1 MKATTRIELFL
12 YSVCHVFHMTRYICS
27 GCWSFLPIISNP
39 WLITKLD
46 NTLAVFCDPFI
57 LETAPYLPI
66 SLEVDGLSPINCSL
80 SSRLLKQMIFLM
92 ESFPFFWRWKGERMD
107 WHKDEALTLR
117 GAVRSLHLCWICF
130 WEILRSLERKSALN
144 QRELKL
150 AKRRPQV
157 YLLTAGIYFK
167 FAQRK
172 ISNCV
177 PSNRAGPVLQIWE
190 LCPIVIREA

>member
-1 MKATTRIELFL
+1 MPWLCFVVHSFRKLRHI
-12 YSVCHVFHMTRYICS
+12 CPFHWRLMVYRQSIAVS
-27 GCWSFLPIISNP
+27 LLGCWSKWYF
-39 WLITKLD
+39 WWK
-46 NTLAVFCDPFI
+46 V
-57 LETAPYLPI
+57 
-66 SLEVDGLSPINCSL
+66 
-80 SSRLLKQMIFLM
+80 
-92 ESFPFFWRWKGERMD
+92 FPFFWRWKGERMD
-107 WHKDEALTLR
+107 WHKDEALTLL
-117 GAVRSLHLCWICF
+117 GAVPSLHLCWICF

>member
-1 MKATTRIELFL
+1 MN
-12 YSVCHVFHMTRYICS
+12 CHVFYLTRYICS
-27 GCWSFLPIISNP
+27 GCWSFLPLISNL
-39 WLITKLD
+39 WFITKLG
-46 NTLAVFCDPFI
+46 NALAVFCDPFI
-57 LETAPYLPI
+57 SETAPYLPI

-80 SSRLLKQMIFLM
+80 SSWLLKQMISLM
-92 ESFPFFWRWKGERMD
+92 ESFSLLPRWKGEQME
-107 WHKDEALTLR
+107 WHKDEALTLLLNMFLGNFR
-117 GAVRSLHLCWICF
+117 LFGE
-130 WEILRSLERKSALN
+130 EISLN

>member
-1 MKATTRIELFL
+1 
-12 YSVCHVFHMTRYICS
+12 MTRYICS
-27 GCWSFLPIISNP
+27 GCWSFLPLISNP
-39 WLITKLD
+39 LLITKLG

-57 LETAPYLPI
+57 SETAPYLPI
-66 SLEVDGLSPINCSL
+66 SLEVDGLSPINC
-80 SSRLLKQMIFLM
+80 
-92 ESFPFFWRWKGERMD
+92 
-107 WHKDEALTLR
+107 
-117 GAVRSLHLCWICF
+117 RSLHLCWICF

-190 LCPIVIREA
+190 LCQIVIREAQLVKYEKVKCMEE

>member
-1 MKATTRIELFL
+1 
-12 YSVCHVFHMTRYICS
+12 MTRYICS

-39 WLITKLD
+39 WLITKLG

-57 LETAPYLPI
+57 SETAPYLPI

-80 SSRLLKQMIFLM
+80 SSWLLKQMISLM
-92 ESFPFFWRWKGERMD
+92 ESFSLFPRWKGEQME
-107 WHKDEALTLR
+107 WHKDEALTLLLNMFL
-117 GAVRSLHLCWICF
+117 GNFTLF
-130 WEILRSLERKSALN
+130 GEEISLN

-177 PSNRAGPVLQIWE
+177 PSNRAGPVLQIWK
-190 LCPIVIREA
+190 LCPIVIREAQLVKYKKVKCMEEESGSREK